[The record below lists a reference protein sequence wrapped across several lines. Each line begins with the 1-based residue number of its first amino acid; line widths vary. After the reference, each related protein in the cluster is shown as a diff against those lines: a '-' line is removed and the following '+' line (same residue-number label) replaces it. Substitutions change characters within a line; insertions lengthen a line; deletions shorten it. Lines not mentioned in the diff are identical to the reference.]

1 MQTPRERQTGV
12 STTLGETAG
21 IFGAPSVCEV
31 WWKGREVAWKTG
43 AGMRDV
49 RANGG
54 SPCPGCTHSPIMQPA
69 THISYI
75 NLDLGRREKKEGI
88 KGEAKVGEQ
97 EEQALGG
104 QCRRLGR
111 AAATSLA
118 LAGADNASCDSCP
131 LAAAH

>member
-1 MQTPRERQTGV
+1 
-12 STTLGETAG
+12 
-21 IFGAPSVCEV
+21 
-31 WWKGREVAWKTG
+31 
-43 AGMRDV
+43 MRDV

-75 NLDLGRREKKEGI
+75 NLVLGRREEKEGI

-118 LAGADNASCDSCP
+118 IAEADNASCDSCL